1 MENEYI
7 KSNVDEFFGKIDL
20 IQENLSG
27 FSQAIDE
34 RRNKINKL
42 LSDIPIQSNI
52 LNQRSIQKNPIK
64 LIML

>member
-42 LSDIPIQSNI
+42 LSDIPIQSN
-52 LNQRSIQKNPIK
+52 
-64 LIML
+64 